1 MSTFVKLPLSASS
14 YGQQVLITATTSGS
28 ANPIHT
34 TLSGTG
40 SLDEVW
46 IYAYNDSTSSIL
58 TSILWGSTIESASV
72 NRFSILPRS
81 GRTLMV
87 DGKIAQNS
95 LSISAYAAVSNV
107 ILFDGFVNRA
117 TFS

>member
-1 MSTFVKLPLSASS
+1 
-14 YGQQVLITATTSGS
+14 
-28 ANPIHT
+28 
-34 TLSGTG
+34 
-40 SLDEVW
+40 
-46 IYAYNDSTSSIL
+46 
-58 TSILWGSTIESASV
+58 
-72 NRFSILPRS
+72 
-81 GRTLMV
+81 MV